1 MNDFLNDSAK
11 AGLDK
16 SSRRLES
23 VKTILEKS
31 KILQPQVVRATTYA
45 ENLDLVTEMQGIIF
59 SNSKDVVYIERA
71 SFMYKTFLSRS
82 LSKELSSLLHRLL
95 DFLKSLTL
103 NCVDL
108 KRLSSAIEVPTA
120 DVELDFKDNI
130 VVDLTTRYGTYKK
143 LLFKSSGEEKG
154 LQINTNQGDENV
166 SIASSYLYKLQ
177 DDKFFSLVCKYVRI
191 CSYPRDL

>member
-1 MNDFLNDSAK
+1 M
-11 AGLDK
+11 
-16 SSRRLES
+16 
-23 VKTILEKS
+23 
-31 KILQPQVVRATTYA
+31 
-45 ENLDLVTEMQGIIF
+45 
-59 SNSKDVVYIERA
+59 
-71 SFMYKTFLSRS
+71 
-82 LSKELSSLLHRLL
+82 HRLL

-130 VVDLTTRYGTYKK
+130 VVDLTTRYSTYKK

>member
-1 MNDFLNDSAK
+1 VNDFLNDSAK

-71 SFMYKTFLSRS
+71 SFMYKNILIQVTF
-82 LSKELSSLLHRLL
+82 KG
-95 DFLKSLTL
+95 
-103 NCVDL
+103 
-108 KRLSSAIEVPTA
+108 AIEPFAQT
-120 DVELDFKDNI
+120 L
-130 VVDLTTRYGTYKK
+130 
-143 LLFKSSGEEKG
+143 G
-154 LQINTNQGDENV
+154 LSQV
-166 SIASSYLYKLQ
+166 SDS
-177 DDKFFSLVCKYVRI
+177 
-191 CSYPRDL
+191 